1 MAFCTLKKKSFPIQM
16 SEKNLS
22 ITIRKKKSENTVINM
37 PPITQKNDKG
47 PDSFTSIVYQIR
59 RIGNSCLMQSILEH
73 RNRKTDLSSFMSFE

>member
-47 PDSFTSIVYQIR
+47 PDSFTSIVYQI
-59 RIGNSCLMQSILEH
+59 
-73 RNRKTDLSSFMSFE
+73 